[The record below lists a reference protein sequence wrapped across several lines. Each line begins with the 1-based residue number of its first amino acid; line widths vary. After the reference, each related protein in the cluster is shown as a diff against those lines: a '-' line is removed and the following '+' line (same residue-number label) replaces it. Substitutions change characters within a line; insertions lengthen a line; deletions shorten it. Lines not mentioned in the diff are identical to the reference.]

1 MPEFRCED
9 CGKRLFHEN
18 ETTLEVEK
26 TDTLFAPSLTPNSII
41 DIHPYFLLS
50 HSYSDFAL

>member
-18 ETTLEVEK
+18 ETTLEIEK
-26 TDTLFAPSLTPNSII
+26 TVQLQNSSKKNKRR
-41 DIHPYFLLS
+41 DSQLY
-50 HSYSDFAL
+50 A